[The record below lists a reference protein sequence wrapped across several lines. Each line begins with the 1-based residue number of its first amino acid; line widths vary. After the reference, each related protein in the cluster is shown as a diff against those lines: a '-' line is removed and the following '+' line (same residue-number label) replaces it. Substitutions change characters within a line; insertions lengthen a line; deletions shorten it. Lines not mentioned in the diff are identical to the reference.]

1 MKKPLMRKPLM
12 KKPLWQKNYP
22 GAQAALD
29 RRASGLLRE
38 IPLKEIPLKEI
49 PLKEILLSERLLRR
63 SLQATEKSTGHGNR
77 NEGR

>member
-1 MKKPLMRKPLM
+1 
-12 KKPLWQKNYP
+12 
-22 GAQAALD
+22 LD

-38 IPLKEIPLKEI
+38 ILLREILLKEILLKEILLKEIPL
-49 PLKEILLSERLLRR
+49 SERLLKR

>member
-38 IPLKEIPLKEI
+38 ILLREI
-49 PLKEILLSERLLRR
+49 PLKEILLSERLLKR